1 MKFRIK
7 EARLAANLTQKE
19 LAEKLGIT
27 DATLSGYETGAHD
40 PKSNRLAEIAKICNT
55 TVDYL
60 LGVDRVGPSEEKEP
74 DTLVGLDKDESRLVS
89 IYRELNQKGKSAL
102 MKQADYLMGDPE
114 MKKDGQSS
122 IETA

>member
-55 TVDYL
+55 TVDFL
-60 LGVDRVGPSEEKEP
+60 LGVDRNDFAEEKEP
-74 DTLVGLDKDESRLVS
+74 GTIVGLDKDETRLVS
-89 IYRELNQKGKSAL
+89 IYRELNQNGKSAL
-102 MKQADYLMGDPE
+102 MKQADYLFSDPD
-114 MKKDGQSS
+114 MKKNGASS
-122 IETA
+122 AATA

>member
-55 TVDYL
+55 TVDFL
-60 LGVDRVGPSEEKEP
+60 LGVDRKDFAEEKKP
-74 DTLVGLDKDESRLVS
+74 DHLVGLDKDETRLVS
-89 IYRELNQKGKSAL
+89 IYRDLNQKGKSAL

>member
-1 MKFRIK
+1 MYFRIK
-7 EARLAANLTQKE
+7 EARKSAKLTQRE
-19 LAEKLGIT
+19 LAEKLGIKVS
-27 DATLSGYETGAHD
+27 TLSGYEIGAHD

-55 TVDYL
+55 TVDFL
-60 LGVDRVGPSEEKEP
+60 LGVDRKDFSEEKKP
-74 DTLVGLDKDESRLVS
+74 DHLVGLDKDETRLVS
-89 IYRELNQKGKSAL
+89 IYRDLNQKGKSAL

>member
-7 EARLAANLTQKE
+7 EARLTANLTQKE

-55 TVDYL
+55 TVDFL
-60 LGVDRVGPSEEKEP
+60 LGVDRKDFSEEKKP
-74 DTLVGLDKDESRLVS
+74 DLLVGLDKDETRLVS
-89 IYRELNQKGKSAL
+89 IYRDLNQKGKSAL